1 MTIDCPSELK
11 HEAPI
16 VIGFSP
22 GFRLSQDRTI
32 SIESAMMV
40 KVIPVGI
47 PRKTLVHLSLAK
59 I

>member
-1 MTIDCPSELK
+1 MMIDHSSELK

-16 VIGFSP
+16 VIGLSNV
-22 GFRLSQDRTI
+22 FRLSQDRTL
-32 SIESAMMV
+32 SMEIEIRG

-47 PRKTLVHLSLAK
+47 PRKTLVHLNLTK

>member
-1 MTIDCPSELK
+1 MTIHRQSELK
-11 HEAPI
+11 HEAPM

-22 GFRLSQDRTI
+22 VFRLSLDRTV
-32 SIESAMMV
+32 SMESAMSA

-47 PRKTLVHLSLAK
+47 PRKTLVHLNSAR